1 MDQALAEISRRVR
14 AWREELG
21 LSLHELAS
29 RSDVAASTI
38 QKVETGQMVPSVAVM
53 MKIARGLDRRPA
65 ELIAENSEE
74 SDVVVLR
81 AKEHATIGSSSK
93 VRVERLSGDLF
104 DPAIEVWRIRLQ
116 AGAGSG
122 KSPYTYDGEEVV
134 VCEEG
139 TVSFEVGEEVHLLGP
154 GDSLHF
160 KAGLPHRWW
169 NSGRAVARF
178 LVAGNFPK
186 GLRTKLHQQF
196 RGAGHRRAG
205 RSEA

>member
-1 MDQALAEISRRVR
+1 MEQALSEISRRVR

-53 MKIARGLDRRPA
+53 MKIARGLDRRPT
-65 ELIAENSEE
+65 ELIADQAEE

-81 AKEHATIGSSSK
+81 AKEHPTIGAVSR

-116 AGAGSG
+116 PGAGSG
-122 KSPYTYDGEEVV
+122 KRAYTYDGEEVV

-139 TVSFEVGEEVHLLGP
+139 TLSFEVGDEEHVLGP

-160 KAGLPHRWW
+160 KAGIPHRWW
-169 NSGRAVARF
+169 NSGGTATRF

-186 GLRTKLHQQF
+186 GLRTKLHKQLQASGRR
-196 RGAGHRRAG
+196 RGRRSQA
-205 RSEA
+205 